1 MRLKF
6 LFNISKSRSVFTSG
20 TFALKLPCPIDVEAR
35 IKLFID
41 LKNLDENLIAIDIET
56 NKNKCARL
64 DLNKL
69 TLISGKNMLKTDF
82 LNLEQDEYLENCSR
96 QEKLIN

>member
-1 MRLKF
+1 MCIRDRLKDDHF
-6 LFNISKSRSVFTSG
+6 IKVFPS
-20 TFALKLPCPIDVEAR
+20 
-35 IKLFID
+35 
-41 LKNLDENLIAIDIET
+41 NHYIDIET

-69 TLISGKNMLKTDF
+69 TLISSKNMLKIDF